1 MRRVIVNS
9 TPIIALCHI
18 DQFELLKKLYG
29 AIYIPD
35 AVYREISAK
44 QDSVCRTKV
53 DQAVSEGW
61 LHIQNI
67 HNILA
72 KSLYKT
78 QLHDGEVEVM
88 ILAKE
93 LCADTVVIDDLN
105 ARKHAQY
112 LKFHVTGTLGVLI
125 KCKQIGYIE
134 ALRPLLYKLREH
146 HIFISDHLVTKCLQ
160 LVDELS

>member
-1 MRRVIVNS
+1 MRKVIVNS

-18 DQFELLKKLYG
+18 NQFELFKKLYG
-29 AIYIPD
+29 VIYVPD

-44 QDSVCRTKV
+44 QDSVCKSKV
-53 DQAVSEGW
+53 DQAVSDGW
-61 LHIQNI
+61 LIIESI

-93 LCADTVVIDDLN
+93 LSANLVVIDDLN

-112 LKFHVTGTLGVLI
+112 LKLPVTGTLGVLV
-125 KCKQIGYIE
+125 KSKQLGYVE
-134 ALRPLLYKLREH
+134 HLRPLLLKMREH
-146 HIFISDHLVTKCLQ
+146 HIYVSEGLVTKCLQ
-160 LVDELS
+160 LVGEV